1 MKIIRFKFTVGDDY
15 LKFSFI
21 RIAIM
26 STSQHRLSCAKCD
39 ILQPENGKV
48 LGCFHIICP
57 GCATDSLD
65 PESNCIKCSFCGDV
79 TEPLVNGI
87 PLVEQLPSC
96 EPSLYNSADTTA
108 QLIAAATGGGQ
119 ERRLCDLCEE
129 GSEGEATHSCERC
142 NGTFLCAKHAESH
155 SRRRL
160 FTGHV
165 VELLSGGQRRGK
177 VSTLGAE
184 SARCFFHKNSDVVNF
199 CTTCSHAVCAEC
211 MSSGGHDGHTMQ
223 SLLSAA
229 QKERSSVKIL
239 AESMSES
246 TDATP
251 TSPLKAISSLIEAA
265 SQEMEEMR
273 EEVKIASTVVTDT
286 FGHIES
292 VLQKKRQELLQKID
306 ETHWQQLEVS
316 ESRQQRLY
324 RLEETHTT
332 LVQLT
337 ESLTRGEMRETEVF
351 RSAGMLKKGLG
362 KMKSDLLTAQA
373 PQSRTRITAMPSTA
387 NIRQIED
394 DIISMMR
401 VTEAS
406 IFDVTKSVVTI
417 PDDVY
422 ACEEFSALITL
433 PIHTDTPTA
442 VVTATCIAPSAKR
455 TDAAITWTSATPR
468 TETAFSALIK
478 PMEEGVYTLEI
489 RDSADRV
496 KSVKFTSAQ
505 PRAVALDPQKCS
517 RLVTVSNNKM
527 TATHTGTEDGYVGVA
542 ALHGYTTGKHSWNV
556 RVCKGTV
563 RGRVLAI
570 GVTVLPGTGDYN
582 RSGPFF
588 ETEHHYYW
596 CTSGV
601 SRARPSG
608 QVNHCPEMQD
618 GDTVTLTLD
627 CDNATLE
634 LHHHPT
640 NKRHT
645 ITGVDCSQPL
655 YPGFCMK
662 TRDQKVE
669 LY

>member
-1 MKIIRFKFTVGDDY
+1 
-15 LKFSFI
+15 
-21 RIAIM
+21 M
-26 STSQHRLSCAKCD
+26 STSQRRLSCAKCD
-39 ILQPENGKV
+39 ILQPENGKI

-65 PESNCIKCSFCGDV
+65 PQSNCIKCSYCGDV

-119 ERRLCDLCEE
+119 ERRLCDLCDE

-142 NGTFLCAKHAESH
+142 NGTFLCANHAENH

-184 SARCFFHKNSDVVNF
+184 SARCFFHKNSDVVTF
-199 CTTCSHAVCAEC
+199 CTMCSHAVCAEC
-211 MSSGGHDGHTMQ
+211 LSSSGHDSHAML
-223 SLLSAA
+223 SLLSVV
-229 QKERSSVKIL
+229 QKERSSVKIM

-273 EEVKIASTVVTDT
+273 EEAKIASTVVTDT
-286 FGHIES
+286 FDHIES

-387 NIRQIED
+387 NIRQIEEE
-394 DIISMMR
+394 IISMMQ

-417 PDDVY
+417 PDDIY
-422 ACEEFSALITL
+422 ACEEFSALVTL
-433 PIHTDTPTA
+433 PIHTDTPTP

-455 TDAAITWTSATPR
+455 SDVGITWTSATPR
-468 TETAFSALIK
+468 TETAFSAQIK
-478 PMEEGVYTLEI
+478 SMEEGVYTLEI

-496 KSVKFTSAQ
+496 KSMKFTSAQ
-505 PRAVALDPQKCS
+505 SRAVALDPRKCS
-517 RLVTVSNNKM
+517 HQVTVSNNNM
-527 TATHTGTEDGYVGVA
+527 AATHTGGWEEGWGGVA
-542 ALHGYTTGKHSWNV
+542 AVHGYTTGKHSWNV
-556 RVCKGTV
+556 RVCKGRV
-563 RGRVLAI
+563 RRRGLAI
-570 GVTVLPGTGDYN
+570 GVTVLPATGDYN
-582 RSGPFF
+582 GSGRFF
-588 ETEHHYYW
+588 DTDHHYYW
-596 CTSGV
+596 YTNGH

-608 QVNHCPEMQD
+608 QINHCQKMEN

-634 LHHHPT
+634 LHHHRT
-640 NKRHT
+640 NMRHT
-645 ITGVDCSQPL
+645 VTEVDCSQPL
-655 YPGFCMK
+655 YPGFCMCEPNH
-662 TRDQKVE
+662 QVE

>member
-1 MKIIRFKFTVGDDY
+1 
-15 LKFSFI
+15 
-21 RIAIM
+21 M

-65 PESNCIKCSFCGDV
+65 PQSNCIKCSFCGDV
-79 TEPLVNGI
+79 TEPLVNGV

-96 EPSLYNSADTTA
+96 EPSLYNSADTTT

-119 ERRLCDLCEE
+119 ERRLCDLCDE

-155 SRRRL
+155 SRRRA

-165 VELLSGGQRRGK
+165 VEVLSGGQRRGK

-184 SARCFFHKNSDVVNF
+184 SARCFFHKNSDVVTF

-211 MSSGGHDGHTMQ
+211 ISSGGHKGHTMQ

-246 TDATP
+246 SDATP

-273 EEVKIASTVVTDT
+273 EEASTASTVVTDT
-286 FGHIES
+286 FDHIES
-292 VLQKKRQELLQKID
+292 VLQKKRQEVLQKID
-306 ETHWQQLEVS
+306 KTHWHQLEVS
-316 ESRQQRLY
+316 ESRQQGLY
-324 RLEETHTT
+324 RLEETHAT

-394 DIISMMR
+394 EIISMIR

-406 IFDVTKSVVTI
+406 IIDVTKCVVTI
-417 PDDVY
+417 PDDIY

-433 PIHTDTPTA
+433 PIHTDTPTP
-442 VVTATCIAPSAKR
+442 VVTATCIAPSAR
-455 TDAAITWTSATPR
+455 SSDAAITWTSATPR

-478 PMEEGVYTLEI
+478 PMEEGAYTLEI

-505 PRAVALDPQKCS
+505 SRIVALDPQKCS
-517 RLVTVSNNKM
+517 HLVTVSNNNM
-527 TATHTGTEDGYVGVA
+527 TATHTGTEDCSVGVA
-542 ALHGYTTGKHSWNV
+542 AVHGYTTGQHSWNV
-556 RVCKGTV
+556 RVCKGRV
-563 RGRVLAI
+563 RRRGLAI
-570 GVTVLPGTGDYN
+570 GVTVLPATGEYN
-582 RSGPFF
+582 RSGVFF
-588 ETEHHYYW
+588 K
-596 CTSGV
+596 
-601 SRARPSG
+601 SG
-608 QVNHCPEMQD
+608 QYYCWDTNGFSLVRSSGNINDGPVMQD

-627 CDNATLE
+627 CGNATLE
-634 LHHHPT
+634 LHHHRT
-640 NKRHT
+640 NTRHT
-645 ITGVDCSQPL
+645 LTDVDCSQPL
-655 YPGFCMK
+655 YPGFCMHAP
-662 TRDQKVE
+662 DHKVE

>member
-1 MKIIRFKFTVGDDY
+1 MKKIRFKFTVGDDY
-15 LKFSFI
+15 LNFSFI
-21 RIAIM
+21 RVTIM
-26 STSQHRLSCAKCD
+26 STSQRRLSCAKCD
-39 ILQPENGKV
+39 ILQPENGKI

-65 PESNCIKCSFCGDV
+65 PESNYIKCSFCGDV

-119 ERRLCDLCEE
+119 ERRLCDLCDE

-142 NGTFLCAKHAESH
+142 NGTFLCANHAENH

-184 SARCFFHKNSDVVNF
+184 SARCFFHKNSDVVTF

-211 MSSGGHDGHTMQ
+211 LSSGGHDSHTML
-223 SLLSAA
+223 SLLSVA
-229 QKERSSVKIL
+229 QKERSSVKIM

-273 EEVKIASTVVTDT
+273 EEAKIASTVVTDT
-286 FGHIES
+286 FDHIES

-337 ESLTRGEMRETEVF
+337 ESLTGGEMRETEVF

-373 PQSRTRITAMPSTA
+373 PQRRTRITAMPSTA
-387 NIRQIED
+387 NIRQIEEE
-394 DIISMMR
+394 IISMMQ

-417 PDDVY
+417 PDDIY

-433 PIHTDTPTA
+433 PIHTDTPTP

-455 TDAAITWTSATPR
+455 SDVGITWTSATPR

-478 PMEEGVYTLEI
+478 PMEEGIYTLEI

-496 KSVKFTSAQ
+496 KSMKFTSAQ
-505 PRAVALDPQKCS
+505 SRPVALDPRKCS
-517 RLVTVSNNKM
+517 RPVTVSNNNM
-527 TATHTGTEDGYVGVA
+527 TATHTGTEDCWGGVVA
-542 ALHGYTTGKHSWNV
+542 VHGYTTGKHSWNV
-556 RVCKGTV
+556 RVCQGKV
-563 RGRVLAI
+563 RGYGLAI
-570 GVTVLPGTGDYN
+570 GVTAIPATGDYN
-582 RSGPFF
+582 RNDIFF
-588 ETEHHYYW
+588 KTGHYCCW
-596 CTSGV
+596 GTGGI

-608 QVNHCPEMQD
+608 QQSNCPEMQD
-618 GDTVTLTLD
+618 GDTFTLTLD
-627 CDNATLE
+627 CDNTTLE
-634 LHHHPT
+634 LHHHRT

-645 ITGVDCSQPL
+645 VTEVNCSQPL
-655 YPGFCMK
+655 YPGFCLYAP
-662 TRDQKVE
+662 DQKVE
-669 LY
+669 LF

>member
-1 MKIIRFKFTVGDDY
+1 MRPTAKVKHRTKKQERKKIGFTVGDDY
-15 LKFSFI
+15 LNFSFI
-21 RIAIM
+21 RVAIM

-87 PLVEQLPSC
+87 PLFEQLPSC

-108 QLIAAATGGGQ
+108 QLIAAATGGRQ
-119 ERRLCDLCEE
+119 ERRMCDLCDE

-155 SRRRL
+155 SRMRP

-165 VELLSGGQRRGK
+165 VELLSGGQGHDK
-177 VSTLGAE
+177 ISTLGAK
-184 SARCFFHKNSDVVNF
+184 SPRCFFHKNSDVVTF
-199 CTTCSHAVCAEC
+199 CATCSHAICAEC
-211 MSSGGHDGHTMQ
+211 MSSSGHDSHTIQ
-223 SLLSAA
+223 CLLSVAK
-229 QKERSSVKIL
+229 KERSSVKIL

-246 TDATP
+246 TDTTP
-251 TSPLKAISSLIEAA
+251 ASPLKAISSLIEAA

-273 EEVKIASTVVTDT
+273 EEARIASTVVTDT

-306 ETHWQQLEVS
+306 EAHWQQLEVS
-316 ESRQQRLY
+316 ESRQQGLY

-394 DIISMMR
+394 KIISMMR

-422 ACEEFSALITL
+422 ACEKFSALITL
-433 PIHTDTPTA
+433 PIYTDSPRP

-455 TDAAITWTSATPR
+455 SDAAITWTSATPR
-468 TETAFSALIK
+468 AETAFSALIK

-496 KSVKFTSAQ
+496 KSVKFTATRR
-505 PRAVALDPQKCS
+505 PRMVP
-517 RLVTVSNNKM
+517 
-527 TATHTGTEDGYVGVA
+527 TATYTGTED
-542 ALHGYTTGKHSWNV
+542 W
-556 RVCKGTV
+556 
-563 RGRVLAI
+563 
-570 GVTVLPGTGDYN
+570 
-582 RSGPFF
+582 
-588 ETEHHYYW
+588 
-596 CTSGV
+596 
-601 SRARPSG
+601 
-608 QVNHCPEMQD
+608 
-618 GDTVTLTLD
+618 
-627 CDNATLE
+627 
-634 LHHHPT
+634 
-640 NKRHT
+640 
-645 ITGVDCSQPL
+645 
-655 YPGFCMK
+655 
-662 TRDQKVE
+662 
-669 LY
+669 